1 MRKTTVCL
9 SLVKTS
15 MLILQPSQGHPIQN
29 TRYTSTYA
37 IQYRA
42 KSFSL
47 QISHL
52 SCHPLYS
59 STRTRLPTD
68 VVVTIV
74 YPMRAVAF
82 VTFQM
87 PVRPLFLL
95 VLCGILL
102 ISVQSENCAHIA
114 GPSDFSKCKT
124 NLFLRNTDR
133 FSGRDSTLHSV
144 ACLVRPRLRGLGV
157 L

>member
-29 TRYTSTYA
+29 TRYTYA

-47 QISHL
+47 PISHL

-68 VVVTIV
+68 VVVIIV
-74 YPMRAVAF
+74 YPMCVMAFVTF

-102 ISVQSENCAHIA
+102 ISVQSENYAPIESPW
-114 GPSDFSKCKT
+114 GFSKCKT
-124 NLFLRNTDR
+124 NLFLRNIDR
-133 FSGRDSTLHSV
+133 FSG
-144 ACLVRPRLRGLGV
+144 
-157 L
+157 